1 MYNPALLH
9 FQGHSRPNLPT
20 LTHQSAAAPPSLP
33 AMGSPLQLPTD
44 PAPALVL
51 KAPPFSAPGKKWIAW
66 NIFEISSDFWTKGC
80 NHKPEPQDTSRSS
93 TLAPLCALTLAVFA
107 LASAAAF
114 GKTKPSSI
122 QSSWRFLFMIK
133 WVWLK
138 CAVANCKLILVAI
151 LILICLAKNLW
162 GYILLTHTYL
172 NSKNTD
178 SLTTHYPMAPQQP
191 AAAPS

>member
-9 FQGHSRPNLPT
+9 FQGHSLEGKSSEDPTFQRWPINLQQPLRHFGQWDLRCSCRLTRPHRWFWRHHLSA
-20 LTHQSAAAPPSLP
+20 LT
-33 AMGSPLQLPTD
+33 
-44 PAPALVL
+44 
-51 KAPPFSAPGKKWIAW
+51 GKKWIAW
-66 NIFEISSDFWTKGC
+66 NMFEISSDFWTKGC
-80 NHKPEPQDTSRSS
+80 NHKPEPQDTSRSSS

-122 QSSWRFLFMIK
+122 QSSWRFLSMIK

-151 LILICLAKNLW
+151 LILICLAKIFL
-162 GYILLTHTYL
+162 GYILLIHTVHTHL
-172 NSKNTD
+172 NSKIPT
-178 SLTTHYPMAPQQP
+178 A
-191 AAAPS
+191 